1 MLFNRKNTVLFAATL
16 LCTSLTGTTHTKAQS
31 SNSEI
36 SPIYNFDVETRNN
49 APIPIFDFY
58 YRHYL
63 DGVFIGET
71 RVNSRSQLIE
81 YIEPGNYEYQ
91 VFFKRSIDDNGAEA
105 VYKGTVNISD
115 EKIFRLRCVNFPVT
129 KCNYTYH
136 PRVVEKKDI
145 DIAKEYE
152 TNISFEENLSV
163 KTEIVEEIKV
173 DPGVIKNYNREFS
186 HTYSVNVVEDYKSIM
201 EENLGLKVAS
211 SLYNKVFRK
220 TENAASRQ
228 YGYDFSQQK
237 TEGASIELNGSV
249 CNRYQ
254 IVKTT
259 KLRTGKITIFS
270 DSGKEYDFD
279 FNIIDSLDINAK
291 NLCESS

>member
-16 LCTSLTGTTHTKAQS
+16 LCTSLTGTTQIKAQS
-31 SNSEI
+31 STSET
-36 SPIYNFDVETRNN
+36 SPIYNFHVETPNT
-49 APIPIFDFY
+49 APLPIFDNY
-58 YRHYL
+58 YKHYL

-71 RVNSRSQLIE
+71 RVNSKNDLII
-81 YIEPGNYEYQ
+81 YIEPGNYEYEI
-91 VFFKRSIDDNGAEA
+91 FFERSKDDNDIEA
-105 VYKGTVNISD
+105 TYKTTVNISD
-115 EKIFRLRCVNFPVT
+115 EKVFKLRCVNFPLT
-129 KCNYTYH
+129 SCNVEYYA
-136 PRVVEKKDI
+136 REVEKKDI

-163 KTEIVEEIKV
+163 KTEIVEEVKV
-173 DPGVIKNYNREFS
+173 DPGVTKNYNREFS
-186 HTYSVNVVEDYKSIM
+186 HTYSVNVAENYKSIM
-201 EENLGLKVAS
+201 EEKFGLKVAS
-211 SLYNKVFRK
+211 SLFNKVFRK
-220 TENAASRQ
+220 TQNAANKQ

-237 TEGASIELNGSV
+237 TEGISLDLNGDV

-254 IVKTT
+254 IEKTT

-270 DSGKEYDFD
+270 ESGKEYEFD